1 MSAIDDL
8 PPLRD
13 VIREHSLSARKSLG
27 QNFLLDLNLTARIA
41 RAAGPLEGATI
52 IEVGPGPGGL
62 TRALLALGAKRVIA
76 VERDERALAPLD
88 YIAKR
93 YPGRLEIV
101 HADAQR
107 FDPRPMLGGE
117 RAKIVANL
125 PYNIATAL
133 LVDWLSIE
141 PWPPWY
147 DMMVLMFQR
156 EVAERIVARENDD
169 AYGRLAV
176 LANWRAET
184 KILFD
189 ISPAAFVPQP
199 KVTSSVVRLVPRSA
213 PEAVRPPRPR
223 TGGGRGLRPAP
234 ENAAA
239 EPQIAVGRSGQAG
252 GRRRGRRHPTGG
264 DHPGFRLCCHGPRI
278 DRYTKHKNSNALKK
292 LLLKG
297 DIAMALMRRQSL
309 VKFDAP
315 LCETIVDTPK
325 PQGREVLVRIER
337 CGLCHSDLHIQ
348 DGYADLGGGKRL
360 DTTRGMTLPFT
371 LGHEIAGVV
380 DEVGPDAPKDL
391 IGKKQ
396 AVFPWIGCGQC
407 RDCANGDEN
416 LCVKQRFLGVSIDG
430 GFATHV
436 LVPDAKYLLDYDPL
450 PVNQAATLMCSGV
463 TAYGALKRLVDRP
476 RQRNLLLI
484 GLGGVGMM
492 GLSFAQAMFKQNIT
506 VADLSPAARE
516 TALQNGAAVAY
527 DPAEP
532 EIIRRILKETEGGFD
547 GVVDFAG
554 NEKSMAFAVA
564 TVARGGKV
572 VVSGLMGG
580 NFSLPMVQWVYKRM
594 TIEGFMVG
602 TLAEAKELM
611 ALARAGKI
619 KPTPMKEEPM
629 ADVQKWIEEL
639 RAGKVVGRIV
649 LKN

>member
-41 RAAGPLEGATI
+41 RAAGPLEGATV

-62 TRALLALGAKRVIA
+62 TRALLALGARRVIA

-88 YIAKR
+88 YISKR

-117 RAKIVANL
+117 QAKIVANL

-156 EVAERIVARENDD
+156 EVAERIVAQENDE

-199 KVTSSVVRLVPRSA
+199 KVTSSVVRLVPRGA
-213 PEAVRPPRPR
+213 PEPCDRRALEQV
-223 TGGGRGLRPAP
+223 
-234 ENAAA
+234 AAA
-239 EPQIAVGRSGQAG
+239 AFGQRRKMLRQSLKSLSVDPARLAEAAGVDATRRAETIPVSGFVAMARELTDIRS
-252 GRRRGRRHPTGG
+252 
-264 DHPGFRLCCHGPRI
+264 
-278 DRYTKHKNSNALKK
+278 TKTPNALKRR
-292 LLLKG
+292 LLKG

-380 DEVGPDAPKDL
+380 DEVGPDAPKEL

-516 TALQNGAAVAY
+516 TALQ
-527 DPAEP
+527 E
-532 EIIRRILKETEGGFD
+532 RRC
-547 GVVDFAG
+547 
-554 NEKSMAFAVA
+554 
-564 TVARGGKV
+564 
-572 VVSGLMGG
+572 
-580 NFSLPMVQWVYKRM
+580 
-594 TIEGFMVG
+594 
-602 TLAEAKELM
+602 
-611 ALARAGKI
+611 
-619 KPTPMKEEPM
+619 
-629 ADVQKWIEEL
+629 
-639 RAGKVVGRIV
+639 GR
-649 LKN
+649 L